1 MLAAVSPMGD
11 RLAVISWVLHDRH
24 PKPARE
30 LREARRDSTGQ
41 S

>member
-1 MLAAVSPMGD
+1 MLAVASAMGD

-24 PKPARE
+24 PKPVRE
-30 LREARRDSTGQ
+30 LCPARRDSTGQ